1 MKRTLCSSI
10 AILALMLG
18 GCSQESTA
26 PAAKKEVKQAAPI
39 GGLSGIFF
47 MYQAARQ
54 WQNDAQILN
63 VENINLT
70 SVKAVDG
77 KFGAWKGTFVSLASR
92 QQKYFTYGVVE
103 EGAIRKGTYAGSES
117 MYAPKAGTF
126 LIPIQKV
133 KVETTAAL
141 EVAQKQMKDVID
153 KNPDQPISFLM
164 ECTNQTT
171 APAWRVIVGPSVDKS
186 KGSVAVNAE
195 TGKFIKKLK

>member
-1 MKRTLCSSI
+1 MKRTLYSAI

-18 GCSQESTA
+18 GCSQQGTA
-26 PAAKKEVKQAAPI
+26 PAAKKEVKQAVPI
-39 GGLSGIFF
+39 GGQSGIFY

-54 WQNDAQILN
+54 WQNDAQILS
-63 VENINLT
+63 VENVNLA

-103 EGAIRKGTYAGSES
+103 DGAIRKGPYAGSES
-117 MYAPKAGTF
+117 IYAPKAGTF

-133 KVETTAAL
+133 KVDTTAAL
-141 EVAQKQMKDVID
+141 EVAQKQMKDVFD
-153 KNPDQPISFLM
+153 KNPGEPITFLM

-171 APAWRVIVGPSVDKS
+171 AAAWRVIVGPSLDKS

-195 TGKFIKKLK
+195 TGKFIKKVK